1 MDGVGFDKDTW
12 AKLRTFRE
20 CCATP
25 HDVNDSAAV
34 FALGDTTNGRV
45 IPMELPQ
52 PLIWWHDDAQI
63 GAVCVQ
69 AEAHETEEG
78 ETLEVLG
85 LVLPDGRTAIA
96 FLEDVDLVDATDPI
110 WIALLSE
117 TPADFEAAA
126 NDDEFLDDGFDN
138 DDGYDDD
145 REIP

>member
-1 MDGVGFDKDTW
+1 MNGVGFDKDSW
-12 AKLRTFRE
+12 ASLKTFKS

-25 HDVNDSAAV
+25 HDVNDAAAV
-34 FALGDTTNGRV
+34 FALGDTINGRL
-45 IPMELPQ
+45 IPMDLPQ

-96 FLEDVDLVDATDPI
+96 FLDDVDLVDATDPI
-110 WIALLSE
+110 WVELLSE
-117 TPADFEAAA
+117 TPPDFEDAA
-126 NDDEFLDDGFDN
+126 NDDDFLDDAFD
-138 DDGYDDD
+138 DQADHDDD
-145 REIP
+145 RELP